1 MSRIQSTTSPSSMAE
16 LKKVLPELSHP
27 DGSPVRVLVV
37 DDEPM
42 IADLLSMGLSLC
54 GWDVVVA
61 HDGASAVEQGTARRP
76 DLAIL
81 DVMLPDMDGLEVL
94 ERLRAHWPEV
104 PTMFLTAKDATEDR
118 VAGLASGGDDYVTK
132 PFSMEEVLIRAHRL
146 VQRSGVVSG
155 GSEVLVVGDLVM
167 NTRTHEVTRGGQVID
182 LTATQYNLLK
192 FLMANV
198 RTVLSKERILQEVWG
213 YDFGGRANI
222 VELYISYLR
231 KKIDADRDPMIHT
244 IRGAGY
250 VIRPA

>member
-1 MSRIQSTTSPSSMAE
+1 MSLSS
-16 LKKVLPELSHP
+16 LNLPPLSHP
-27 DGSPVRVLVV
+27 NGSPVRVLVV
-37 DDEPM
+37 DDEPAL
-42 IADLLSMGLSLC
+42 ADLVAMGCRML
-54 GWDVVVA
+54 GWDARLA
-61 HDGASAVEQGTARRP
+61 HRGREAVEIAREWTP
-76 DLAIL
+76 DVLVL
-81 DVMLPDMDGLEVL
+81 DWMLPEYDGPEVL
-94 ERLRAHWPEV
+94 ERIRRTQPAV
-104 PTMFLTAKDATEDR
+104 PALFLTAKDAVEDR
-118 VAGLASGGDDYVTK
+118 IAGLAAGGDDYVTK

-167 NTRTHEVTRGGQVID
+167 NTRTHEVTRGGVEIE

-198 RTVLSKERILQEVWG
+198 RTVLSKERILQDVWG

-244 IRGAGY
+244 IRGVGY
-250 VIRPA
+250 VLRAE

>member
-1 MSRIQSTTSPSSMAE
+1 MFNAR
-16 LKKVLPELSHP
+16 
-27 DGSPVRVLVV
+27 D
-37 DDEPM
+37 
-42 IADLLSMGLSLC
+42 GLS
-54 GWDVVVA
+54 
-61 HDGASAVEQGTARRP
+61 AVDAAARLRP
-76 DLAIL
+76 DAIVL
-81 DVMLPDMDGLEVL
+81 DVMLPDMDGFTVT
-94 ERLRAHWPEV
+94 RRMRDRDQHV
-104 PTMFLTAKDATEDR
+104 PVVFLTARDDTTDK
-118 VAGLASGGDDYVTK
+118 VQGLTVGGDDYVTK

-167 NTRTHEVTRGGQVID
+167 NTRTHEVTRGGDEIE

-198 RTVLSKERILQEVWG
+198 RTVLSKERILQDVWG

>member
-1 MSRIQSTTSPSSMAE
+1 MSTIQSTTSPSSLAE
-16 LKKVLPELSHP
+16 LKKALPELSHP

-42 IADLLSMGLSLC
+42 IADLLSMGFGLC
-54 GWDVVVA
+54 GWEVTVA
-61 HDGASAVEQGTARRP
+61 HDGAGAVAQGTARRP

-81 DVMLPDMDGLEVL
+81 DVMLPDLDGLEVL
-94 ERLRAHWPEV
+94 HRLRAHWADLPA
-104 PTMFLTAKDATEDR
+104 MFLTAKDATEDR

-146 VQRSGVVSG
+146 VQRSGIVQG
-155 GSEVLVVGDLVM
+155 GSDQLVVGDLVM
-167 NTRTHEVTRGGQVID
+167 DTRTHEVTRGGDSIE

-231 KKIDADRDPMIHT
+231 KKIDAERDPMIHT

>member
-1 MSRIQSTTSPSSMAE
+1 
-16 LKKVLPELSHP
+16 
-27 DGSPVRVLVV
+27 
-37 DDEPM
+37 
-42 IADLLSMGLSLC
+42 
-54 GWDVVVA
+54 
-61 HDGASAVEQGTARRP
+61 
-76 DLAIL
+76 
-81 DVMLPDMDGLEVL
+81 
-94 ERLRAHWPEV
+94 
-104 PTMFLTAKDATEDR
+104 MFLTAKDATEDR
-118 VAGLASGGDDYVTK
+118 VAGLAAGSDDYATK

-146 VQRSGVVSG
+146 VQRSGVISG
-155 GSEVLVVGDLVM
+155 GSEVLAVGDLVM
-167 NTRTHEVTRGGQVID
+167 NTRTHEVTRGGDEIE

-198 RTVLSKERILQEVWG
+198 RTVLSKERILQDVWG

>member
-1 MSRIQSTTSPSSMAE
+1 MSLSS
-16 LKKVLPELSHP
+16 LNLPPLSHP
-27 DGSPVRVLVV
+27 NGSPVRVLVV
-37 DDEPM
+37 DDEPAL
-42 IADLLSMGLSLC
+42 ADLVAMGCRML
-54 GWDVVVA
+54 GWDTRLA
-61 HDGASAVEQGTARRP
+61 HRGREAAEIAREWTP
-76 DLAIL
+76 DVLVL
-81 DVMLPDMDGLEVL
+81 DWMLPEYDGPEVL
-94 ERLRAHWPEV
+94 ERIRRTQPAV
-104 PTMFLTAKDATEDR
+104 PALFLTAKDAVEDR
-118 VAGLASGGDDYVTK
+118 IAGLAAGGDDYVTK

-167 NTRTHEVTRGGQVID
+167 NTRTHEVTRGGEEIE

-198 RTVLSKERILQEVWG
+198 RTVLSKERILQDVWG